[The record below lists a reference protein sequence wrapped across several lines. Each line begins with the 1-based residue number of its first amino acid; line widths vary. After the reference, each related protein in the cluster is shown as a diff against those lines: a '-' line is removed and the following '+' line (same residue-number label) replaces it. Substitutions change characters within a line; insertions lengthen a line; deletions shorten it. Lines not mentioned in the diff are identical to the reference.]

1 MILYYDAV
9 SDDSQ
14 DAWRHGT
21 LPCHQELLF
30 PGYLAILCKT
40 GRFSALFS
48 LLQPSV
54 AGFSSMLSGLLP
66 GKPVW
71 LGHKNDDGCDPDRRE
86 MKRNTER
93 SDKMILADKII
104 ELRKKNGW
112 SQEELAEKLDVSRQS
127 VSKWEGAQSV
137 PDMSRILKLSEVFG
151 VSTDYLL
158 KDEIEIDTPFTRGE
172 YAEAADAEQTGLP
185 FRPVSLEEATSFM
198 NYKEWSSKRI
208 SLGVMLCI
216 FSPVLLMILGALQ
229 EYHVIG
235 LSESQASGFGCLV
248 LFVFI
253 GIAVALFVTCGIRGS
268 RYEYMEKEALD
279 TAYGVDSVFRDRKER
294 YHASYAARMTIGIVL
309 CVCSV
314 IPLFVSMILY
324 NGNETDSTALE
335 LACSLS
341 VGLLLVIVAI
351 GVRLI
356 VSVSIIWGGF
366 QMILEEG
373 DYTREKK
380 ALNRRM
386 DPISGIYWAAVTA
399 GYLAWSFIS
408 MDWHRTWIVWP
419 IAGVAYAL
427 VTAVIGATKKK

>member
-1 MILYYDAV
+1 
-9 SDDSQ
+9 
-14 DAWRHGT
+14 
-21 LPCHQELLF
+21 
-30 PGYLAILCKT
+30 
-40 GRFSALFS
+40 
-48 LLQPSV
+48 
-54 AGFSSMLSGLLP
+54 
-66 GKPVW
+66 
-71 LGHKNDDGCDPDRRE
+71 
-86 MKRNTER
+86 
-93 SDKMILADKII
+93 MILADKII

-158 KDEIEIDTPFTRGE
+158 KDEIEVDTPVMRGE
-172 YAEAADAEQTGLP
+172 YAEAADAGQTGLP
-185 FRPVSLEEATSFM
+185 MRSLSLEEASSFM
-198 NYKEWSSKRI
+198 SYKELSSGRI

-229 EYHVIG
+229 EYQVINIT
-235 LSESQASGFGCLV
+235 ESQASGFGCLV
-248 LFVFI
+248 LFILI
-253 GIAVALFVTCGIRGS
+253 GIAVALFVTSGMKGS
-268 RYEYMEKEALD
+268 QYEYMEKEVLD
-279 TAYGVDSVFRDRKER
+279 TAYGVDSVFRERKER
-294 YHASYAARMTIGIVL
+294 YHGTYTSRMTIGIVL

-314 IPLFVSMILY
+314 IPLFISMILY
-324 NGNETDSTALE
+324 QGNETDTRSLE

-341 VGLLLVIVAI
+341 VGVLLVIVAI

-356 VSVSIIWGGF
+356 VSASIIWGGF

-399 GYLAWSFIS
+399 GYLTWSFIT
-408 MDWHRTWIVWP
+408 MEWHRTWIVWP

-427 VTAVIGATKKK
+427 ITAIIGATRKK